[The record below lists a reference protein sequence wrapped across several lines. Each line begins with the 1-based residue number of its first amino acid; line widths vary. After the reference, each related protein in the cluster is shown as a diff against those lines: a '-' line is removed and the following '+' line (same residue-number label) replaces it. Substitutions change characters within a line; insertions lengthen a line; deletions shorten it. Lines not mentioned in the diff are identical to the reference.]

1 MLLNLL
7 KKYSIKKADQ
17 MNDAAL
23 YFQKTLISY

>member
-1 MLLNLL
+1 MLNLL

-23 YFQKTLISY
+23 SYQKTLISY